1 MALLEEQIALAE
13 TEDEWDR
20 LLTRM
25 HGIQEDD
32 GKLDIQEDDG
42 KLGRGWAKVPRYGL
56 QDIQQKIKADDEKTN
71 ELAVKMFE
79 IVEKEQTLVEEEELE
94 RGRQKQDGIK
104 PVRSQKS

>member
-25 HGIQEDD
+25 HG
-32 GKLDIQEDDG
+32 IQEDDG